1 MLKMW
6 FGRKN
11 DLHGLKDC
19 PHRPAECDHFRTLDC
34 LQLDEEAEIESIPEQ
49 ALLEALGFRPGKK
62 VCLRCRARFGGPLVA
77 EIEGR
82 HTALG
87 RSLARQIRL
96 RKRSPLCPEN
106 E

>member
-1 MLKMW
+1 MFKMW
-6 FGRKN
+6 FGRKQ
-11 DLHGLKDC
+11 DREDC
-19 PHRPAECDHFRTLDC
+19 EHKSAQCDQLISLDR
-34 LQLDEEAEIESIPEQ
+34 LQLHQEAEIDSIPDQ
-49 ALLEALGFRPGKK
+49 ALLEPLGFRPGKK

-87 RSLARQIRL
+87 RSVAKQIKL
-96 RKRSPLCPEN
+96 RNCHSLCPEN

>member
-1 MLKMW
+1 MFKMW
-6 FGRKN
+6 FGRKQN
-11 DLHGLKDC
+11 TKDC
-19 PHRPAECDHFRTLDC
+19 PHRPPECEHLRTLDC
-34 LQLDEEAEIESIPEQ
+34 LQLDEEGEIDSIPDQ
-49 ALLEALGFRPGKK
+49 ALLEPLGFRPGKK

-87 RSLARQIRL
+87 RSLAKQIKL
-96 RKRSPLCPEN
+96 RKQLDLCPEN